1 MLSHFYLNT
10 FWVPALCYDNP
21 LFLMGML
28 LLIYAFLIDIHLFRK
43 TQGLGV
49 LQLKLSR
56 HLSTILQDL
65 VTPFMFVNNV

>member
-49 LQLKLSR
+49 LQ
-56 HLSTILQDL
+56 
-65 VTPFMFVNNV
+65 